1 MPSPNKSSGKV
12 SGKRREISP
21 AKTPEE
27 QEQRMINLTMRQT
40 EQMLQEG
47 RAPAPVLVHFLRL
60 ATEKTKL
67 ENKKLEA
74 DTKKSLAQVEQI
86 EQQKHS
92 DELYEKAL
100 AAFKSYG
107 GGTFGAPSDD
117 YGIGGDYYDD

>member
-1 MPSPNKSSGKV
+1 MSRGEKTQGKTTLTP
-12 SGKRREISP
+12 RRISP
-21 AKTPEE
+21 AKTPEA

-40 EQMLQEG
+40 EQMLREG

-67 ENKKLEA
+67 ENQKLEA
-74 DTKKSLAQVEQI
+74 ETKKSLAQVQQI

-107 GGTFGAPSDD
+107 GGTFGNTEIYDEEDD
-117 YGIGGDYYDD
+117 YYAD

>member
-1 MPSPNKSSGKV
+1 MSRGENTQGKAT
-12 SGKRREISP
+12 STPRRIAP
-21 AKTPEE
+21 AKTPED
-27 QEQRMINLTMRQT
+27 QEQRMINLTMKQT
-40 EQMLQEG
+40 EQMLREG

-67 ENKKLEA
+67 ENEKLTAE
-74 DTKKSLAQVEQI
+74 TKKALAQVGQI

-107 GGTFGAPSDD
+107 GGTFGVTEVYGEEDD
-117 YGIGGDYYDD
+117 YYGS

>member
-1 MPSPNKSSGKV
+1 MTNGGKTA
-12 SGKRREISP
+12 GNRREISP
-21 AKTPEE
+21 AKTPED

-40 EQMLQEG
+40 EQMLKEG

-67 ENKKLEA
+67 ENKKLES
-74 DTKKSLAQVEQI
+74 DMKLAEAKIKVMES
-86 EQQKHS
+86 QKHS

-107 GGTFGAPSDD
+107 GGSFGGPPDSYDNE
-117 YGIGGDYYDD
+117 GDYYDE

>member
-1 MPSPNKSSGKV
+1 MSRGENTQGKTT
-12 SGKRREISP
+12 STPRRISP
-21 AKTPEE
+21 AKTPEA

-40 EQMLQEG
+40 EQMLREG

-60 ATEKTKL
+60 ATEKTNL

-74 DTKKSLAQVEQI
+74 ETKKALAQVSQI

-107 GGTFGAPSDD
+107 GGTFGNTEVYSEEDD
-117 YGIGGDYYDD
+117 YYGD